1 MQASDILSVS
11 ELTLSIKKH
20 LEGRFQALKVQGE
33 ITNFK
38 EQASGHLYFTLKDAQ
53 AQISAVL
60 FRGNAASLK
69 RLPKNGD
76 QVIVQG
82 EISVYAPRGNYQLII
97 RQLEYAG
104 VGELLLKLHAL
115 KAKLQEMGW
124 FDKGRKKLLP
134 TSPKTI
140 GVVTS
145 PTGAVIQDILNILSR
160 RHTGFHLVLNPVKV
174 QGEGA
179 AQEIAAA
186 IDQFNKH
193 SLADVLIVGRGGG
206 SLEDLWPF
214 NEEVVAE
221 AIYRSKIPVISAVG
235 HETDFSISD
244 FVADL
249 RAPTPSA
256 AAELVMAAADQ
267 HLSQL
272 GAFQKRFDQ
281 LITHHL
287 STHRQKISL
296 LQRHP
301 LLSSPY
307 ALIESAS
314 QRLDDYTEEFDQ
326 TMLQVL
332 QTCRLKLD
340 GLKRQLSA
348 MSPQIRINHLKEKLK
363 SLTSHLKSIDPKNL
377 LTKGYSILFREND
390 HSAIVSSKDLKV
402 EDKIRVQLHDGT
414 IKVKVIDL
422 MD

>member
-115 KAKLQEMGW
+115 KAKLQELGW
-124 FDKGRKKLLP
+124 FDKTRKKLLP

-160 RHTGFHLVLNPVKV
+160 RHAGFHLVLNPVKV

-287 STHRQKISL
+287 SSHRQKISL

-307 ALIESAS
+307 ALIESAA

-332 QTCRLKLD
+332 ETCRLKLD

-414 IKVKVIDL
+414 IKVKIIDL